1 MQSVTVFGQ
10 AAIADF
16 VVAKDLFNVPERM
29 FDFGPGAGFEL
40 LGFQFTGVQFL
51 PTAGAF
57 GNEPGYIL
65 AISMLIPL
73 LNAKITGI
81 TEHALLVAVEK
92 VASGHDV
99 VDVGCCSIDAVDQAE
114 RVIDAD
120 VHLHAKVILFSFSG
134 LVHFRIALAALILGG
149 AWGRNDRGIHNAA
162 FTQHQ
167 TIFLQVLVHLFEQH
181 LAKAMAFQ
189 EMTELENGG
198 FVRQA
203 VQLQAGELAHGFDLI
218 QCVFHGRITE
228 VIEQL
233 HAVDSQH
240 GRQRIRWPASLALG
254 VISGYLLLQ
263 LLPRNQLVH
272 PFQKNLAA
280 GFALLVLVLGFGEG
294 DLIHGGNESC
304 AVDDGRIIAD
314 FETYSESP

>member
-1 MQSVTVFGQ
+1 
-10 AAIADF
+10 
-16 VVAKDLFNVPERM
+16 M

-73 LNAKITGI
+73 LNAKITRI
-81 TEHALLVAVEK
+81 TEYALLVTVEK

-99 VDVGCCSIDAVDQAE
+99 MDVGCCGIDAVDQPK
-114 RVIDAD
+114 RVVHAN
-120 VHLHAKVILFSFSG
+120 VHLHAKVILIALLG
-134 LVHFRIALAALILGG
+134 LVHLRVTLAAFVLSG
-149 AWGRNDRGIHNAA
+149 AWGRNDRRIHNAA
-162 FTQHQ
+162 LAQHQ
-167 TIFLQVLVHLFEQH
+167 TVLLQVFVHFFEQH
-181 LAKAMAFQ
+181 LAEAMALQ

-203 VQLQAGELAHGFDLI
+203 VQFQASEVPHGFDLV
-218 QCVFHGRITE
+218 QSVFHGRIAE
-228 VIEQL
+228 VVEQL
-233 HAVDSQH
+233 HTVDSQH
-240 GRQRIRWPASLALG
+240 GRQRIWWPAGLALG
-254 VISGYLLLQ
+254 IITSYLLLQ

-272 PFQKNLAA
+272 PFQKDLAA
-280 GFALLVLVLGFGEG
+280 GLTLLGLVLGFGEG

-304 AVDDGRIIAD
+304 AVDDDHIIAD